1 MELFLR
7 YYKGEKLRYVKK
19 VKLQDISIEL
29 EKERINVYFSDLSDY
44 TTSLFLYFDKM
55 VTKQSTNRI
64 EEVMKY
70 LHKQET
76 IILNI
81 SEEEDKD
88 FLKSIE

>member
-7 YYKGEKLRYVKK
+7 YYKGEKLRIVKK

-44 TTSLFLYFDKM
+44 TTSLFLYFNKI
-55 VTKQSTNRI
+55 TKQSTNRI

-88 FLKSIE
+88 FLISIE